1 MRPRANGGCT
11 REAESYRGE
20 SGGVLS
26 PAMARE
32 MISPQVR
39 LHPPADYPAWGLGVG
54 VVGGREDL
62 VRFFHDG
69 QDEGFVAS
77 IAMWPNLGRG
87 LVIMMNG
94 VDRQLMGEINN
105 AFMEQYIASVRR

>member
-11 REAESYRGE
+11 REAELPFAQLMASDVTGE
-20 SGGVLS
+20 AFPSL
-26 PAMARE
+26 MR
-32 MISPQVR
+32 R
-39 LHPPADYPAWGLGVG
+39 
-54 VVGGREDL
+54 
-62 VRFFHDG
+62 
-69 QDEGFVAS
+69 GFVAS